1 MFGGLNVIS
10 FHRNFVSCFRQKAE
24 TLRNLCVFIMKA
36 LWKGSIS
43 FGLVNIPVKLYSG
56 SVTHRIDLD
65 MIRKKDHCAI
75 EYVRVCRKD
84 GKEVPW
90 DEIAKGYK
98 KQDGDYIVLDKD
110 DLAKLMPEKT
120 QTIDIFE
127 FVLED
132 DIPSKYLEKPYIL
145 EPEKQAGKVYSLLR
159 EALRKSGKVGLAKF
173 VIRTSE
179 HLGILK
185 VEDEAILL
193 IQIRFDQD
201 LRDPGEAK
209 IPDNIKIEKK
219 ELDMAMNIIDQLT
232 DKFEPEKYK
241 DTYKD
246 ELIKLIKKRE
256 NEKPK
261 KGAKSTNEAKPKAKK
276 PANDDLLEQL
286 KASLEAIKN

>member
-1 MFGGLNVIS
+1 
-10 FHRNFVSCFRQKAE
+10 
-24 TLRNLCVFIMKA
+24 MKA
-36 LWKGSIS
+36 LWKGGIS

-75 EYVRVCRKD
+75 EYVRVCKKD

-90 DEIAKGYK
+90 DEIAKGYRK
-98 KQDGDYIVLDKD
+98 ENGDYIVLDKD
-110 DLAKLMPEKT
+110 EIAKAMPEKT

-132 DIPSKYLEKPYIL
+132 EIPSQYLEKPYL
-145 EPEKQAGKVYSLLR
+145 VEPEKAAAKTYALLR
-159 EALRKSGKVGLAKF
+159 AALKKSGKVGLCKF
-173 VIRTSE
+173 ILRQSE

-185 VEDEAILL
+185 VEDDAILL

-201 LRDPGEAK
+201 LRDPKE
-209 IPDNIKIEKK
+209 IKLPTGITIQKK
-219 ELDMAMNIIDQLT
+219 ELDMAMTIIDQLT

-246 ELIKLIKKRE
+246 ELLKLIKKKSKE
-256 NEKPK
+256 PAK
-261 KGAKSTNEAKPKAKK
+261 KVPVTAQRRKAKTK
-276 PANDDLLEQL
+276 EKGDDLLEQL
-286 KASLEAIKN
+286 KASLKAMKN